1 MKILFVIISLITT
14 SVLQQK
20 HVQLVSPQV
29 FAEALKKEKGIL
41 LDIRTPGEYKK
52 GHLKGSVLMD
62 FFRDDFEKSLDKLDK
77 NKTYFIYCGIGG
89 RSEECGA
96 MMEHKGFK
104 KVYDLDGGISRWK
117 AAGLPVEN

>member
-1 MKILFVIISLITT
+1 MKTLIILISLLAT
-14 SVLQQK
+14 STFQQK
-20 HVQLVSPQV
+20 HILLVAPTV

-52 GHLKGSVLMD
+52 GHLKGSILMD
-62 FFRDDFEKSLDKLDK
+62 FFRDDFEKALDKLDK

-89 RSEECGA
+89 RSEECGV
-96 MMEHKGFK
+96 MMENKGFK

-117 AAGLPVEN
+117 AAGLPIEN

>member
-1 MKILFVIISLITT
+1 MKTLFIIIISLITG
-14 SVLQQK
+14 VLQQK

-29 FAEALKKEKGIL
+29 FAEFLKKEKGVL

-52 GHLKGSVLMD
+52 GHLKGSVLLD

-77 NKTYFIYCGIGG
+77 NKTYYIYCGIGG
-89 RSEECGA
+89 RSEECGV
-96 MMEHKGFK
+96 MMENKGFK

-117 AAGLPVEN
+117 AAGLPIEN

>member
-1 MKILFVIISLITT
+1 MKTLFIIITLITS

-29 FAEALKKEKGIL
+29 FAEALKKEKGVL

-52 GHLKGSVLMD
+52 GHLKGSILMD

-89 RSEECGA
+89 RSEECGG
-96 MMEHKGFK
+96 MMESKGFK